1 MAVKPTIPNFN
12 IFNTIDEEK
21 EQKAVGTNKASVFD
35 EIIAPILANSAKA
48 KADLTLPT
56 TLVAHTIDDHRKKQ
70 EEEKKPSVFDSIVA
84 PVMDEAER
92 KRKIAALLSN
102 PNAPAGMKVS
112 NYLAYLAQN
121 GGMDA
126 STKAAYDAEMEAKA
140 ADPKKQSQLAGA
152 LAIQK
157 ERELADYMASDE
169 RKQKAP
175 VLPTVKTD
183 SPMGDLGA
191 FLGQSLF
198 NKLQTGS
205 FTGDEKEG
213 TLRAQK
219 DYFQNLSGSLL
230 AQDTMEKDMQI
241 LSTWSPQDKEDLET
255 YLNHSDLAYGR
266 TDVIGSA
273 ALDRLNKKFGRDLV
287 AQVAESYSQHLNDQT
302 AAEAEKLGKEN
313 HGLLDVAASIP
324 LGWLGSIT
332 STASQARQTVKD
344 TLGLTTGRYK
354 TNDTNTPGDLLS
366 IYTGAVQQGAAEEA
380 GEWGKAAAEA
390 HGASKQV
397 QEFAGKAASTAVQV
411 CIGAAD
417 NLARVYLT
425 GGVGSLAL
433 AATGSFSSAM
443 REASQKGASPQQ
455 ALAMGSVSAASEGLT
470 EKLPLDNLLA
480 NVGKGANL
488 SNIGKLVTEAA
499 KQAGIELATEEV
511 NLMAG
516 LIAEA
521 GILREK
527 SSYRQSIADA
537 VAGGMSY
544 AEAAKQANRELLQQA
559 GQTALQAGLS
569 GFLTSGASSVI
580 SGADGSGRLPQAAE
594 TYKQQKADT
603 FSYVQELLRRP
614 AQEAVQPA
622 PQGQTPAADVV
633 EEILNKHD
641 TQQAPPTDP
650 IQELLK
656 LAAQGKPVT
665 NKQATGVL
673 NNPEAVQKLTQETGL
688 DLDGLTAS
696 QKRNAVRDAVAALA
710 SNQED
715 VPVDGQKNTAS
726 EEVTPKEH
734 ISFEDYINRES
745 PVWRNVA
752 YEDEATQASITQD
765 AHERMVNTG
774 AVVKVTDG
782 TTATVEQSF
791 PDLRSMKKK
800 DRTPILKEAINKL
813 KTNIRQFLNGLTNQ
827 SFEFEVNG
835 KILDARLYST
845 GINEVLEKVTKERA
859 KVLYSTEDIFRN
871 AQYLYST
878 PDYDGDPNVYRWNY
892 FYTPVQIGEDTVG
905 VRIAV
910 RDMETPQES
919 QIYHWGIKKDASL
932 DGVGRGT
939 SSRIPHDV
947 SSDASNNNIPQ
958 TPPVVK
964 DNESVGAAP
973 AWFDVNTRLQYEHGT
988 IPDGENPVRP
998 DDLPKRDYVGG
1009 KVSETARTVK
1019 GAEATP
1025 DEFVDLLNKETVEG
1039 GLSYVPITNGET
1051 TQKAIGYIKA
1061 EGWIAAKAK
1070 WEENVRQGKA
1080 GADLAAQGA
1089 LLLNNAAKAGDKTAW
1104 LDILHSYQ
1112 LLGTNTAQGLQ
1123 ALRILKKLAPSDK
1136 LYMIRRSVEQMAK
1149 DMRLDTDIT
1158 IDEALV
1164 DAFDHAET
1172 DEQRDAVLDEIQQ
1185 NIADQIPSTFM
1196 DKFTALRYVNML
1208 GNLRTQGRNIA
1219 GNMGMKAVRSVQNT
1233 VAAGIESIVSKASGG
1248 KLRRTR
1254 SATVSKAQKAAAA
1267 KDFHSL
1273 ESVIL
1278 DGGKYADTTA
1288 DATDFAKGVQA
1299 KRRIFKNKALEGYR
1313 KATNWAMEQGDLIFA
1328 KDAYA
1333 RALAGY
1339 LKANGITETDY
1350 SKIDTSVLDDAR
1362 LFAVK
1367 EAQEATF
1374 RDTNW
1379 LSGWISKVG
1388 RRKDTPAAVKVLSEG
1403 VMPFRKT
1410 PANVLVRAEEYS
1422 PLGIINSLAIS
1433 AKALRKGSDVTGA
1446 QVINSWA
1453 KSLTG
1458 TGIFGLGMMLQSLG
1472 LLSAGPDEDED
1483 KDDFETMNGWQN
1495 YAITLPD
1502 GTNFTIDFL
1511 TPAAM
1516 PLLMGA
1522 QLMQLIRDG
1531 GFSVRD
1537 LESALTSLA
1546 EPMVQMS
1553 MLQGVNDTLENIQYA
1568 DNNLGQLLINSGLSY
1583 LTQGLTN
1590 TLAGQLE
1597 RTFEGERMQTYV
1609 DKDSALPDWLQRT
1622 LGKASAKIPGWDY
1635 SQIPY
1640 INAWGEEE
1648 ENPAWYVNGIYN
1660 TLSPAYIEKGITSEL
1675 TDELNRL
1682 NDAQSD
1688 INVYPT
1694 APGKSVT
1701 YGGTEYNL
1709 SAEEYVALAKT
1720 QGQKQK
1726 ELVESIL
1733 GNSAYA
1739 SLADAQKA
1747 AAIDYAY
1754 AYAKDYARG
1763 EVLEDHPGITTK
1775 WMAQIR
1781 GDVAEGILRQVAV
1794 GTTEKYTEL
1803 PIEKASFVDELLS
1816 GLWDKP
1822 REDKPDGGKYTGVR
1836 QIQQIEAVVAAD
1848 SELTEKQ
1855 QKLVLQ
1861 DILDEKAFAKYEK
1874 VTALGY
1880 DNDDFAEIYRLY
1892 LDTEGGKGNTIRAL
1906 MRQQGISYAAAK
1918 QLYEIYNPK

>member
-1 MAVKPTIPNFN
+1 MAIKLPIYDTV
-12 IFNTIDEEK
+12 DE
-21 EQKAVGTNKASVFD
+21 
-35 EIIAPILANSAKA
+35 
-48 KADLTLPT
+48 
-56 TLVAHTIDDHRKKQ
+56 HRKKQ
-70 EEEKKPSVFDSIVA
+70 EEPAKVKLPVFTSVEKYRQQQ
-84 PVMDEAER
+84 EEER
-92 KRKIAALLSN
+92 KRKIAALLSSSK
-102 PNAPAGMKVS
+102 APAGMKVS

-191 FLGQSLF
+191 FLGQIIV

-230 AQDTMEKDMQI
+230 DQKTMEKDMQI
-241 LSTWSPQDKEDLET
+241 LSTWSADDKKALEDWFL
-255 YLNHSDLAYGR
+255 YKNHTG
-266 TDVIGSA
+266 
-273 ALDRLNKKFGRDLV
+273 ALDTGGNSDAPAAWAKLRNKYGGELV
-287 AQVAESYSQHLNDQT
+287 DQIFESYSRKINAGT
-302 AAEAEKLGKEN
+302 AETAKQFAQEN
-313 HGLLDVAASIP
+313 HGVMDTVASVP
-324 LGWLGSIT
+324 LGWVGSIA
-332 STASQARQTVKD
+332 SSVSQAGQAVKD

-380 GEWGKAAAEA
+380 GEWGKAVAEA

-411 CIGAAD
+411 GIGAAD
-417 NLARVYLT
+417 NLARVALT
-425 GGVGSLAL
+425 GGIGSLAL
-433 AATGSFSSAM
+433 AATGSFSSTM

-455 ALAMGSVSAASEGLT
+455 AMAMGFVSAASEVLT

-499 KQAGIELATEEV
+499 KQAGIELVTEEI

-580 SGADGSGRLPQAAE
+580 SGADGSGRLPAAAE
-594 TYKQQKADT
+594 NYRQQKADA

-614 AQEAVQPA
+614 AQEAAQPA
-622 PQGQTPAADVV
+622 PQSQTPAADVV

-650 IQELLK
+650 IRELLK

-752 YEDEATQASITQD
+752 YEDEVTQASITQD

-910 RDMETPQES
+910 RDMATPQES

-964 DNESVGAAP
+964 DNESVESAPATVATPADGAVGAAEQNFTGR
-973 AWFDVNTRLQYEHGT
+973 AAYQDLLSDENSQ
-988 IPDGENPVRP
+988 PDRPGDVRP
-998 DDLPKRDYVGG
+998 MEVPKVDGYGR
-1009 KVSETARTVK
+1009 KVSEFVANAY
-1019 GAEATP
+1019 GAE
-1025 DEFVDLLNKETVEG
+1025 V
-1039 GLSYVPITNGET
+1039 T
-1051 TQKAIGYIKA
+1051 T
-1061 EGWIAAKAK
+1061 
-1070 WEENVRQGKA
+1070 
-1080 GADLAAQGA
+1080 D
-1089 LLLNNAAKAGDKTAW
+1089 
-1104 LDILHSYQ
+1104 
-1112 LLGTNTAQGLQ
+1112 
-1123 ALRILKKLAPSDK
+1123 
-1136 LYMIRRSVEQMAK
+1136 
-1149 DMRLDTDIT
+1149 
-1158 IDEALV
+1158 
-1164 DAFDHAET
+1164 
-1172 DEQRDAVLDEIQQ
+1172 
-1185 NIADQIPSTFM
+1185 
-1196 DKFTALRYVNML
+1196 
-1208 GNLRTQGRNIA
+1208 
-1219 GNMGMKAVRSVQNT
+1219 
-1233 VAAGIESIVSKASGG
+1233 
-1248 KLRRTR
+1248 
-1254 SATVSKAQKAAAA
+1254 
-1267 KDFHSL
+1267 
-1273 ESVIL
+1273 
-1278 DGGKYADTTA
+1278 
-1288 DATDFAKGVQA
+1288 
-1299 KRRIFKNKALEGYR
+1299 
-1313 KATNWAMEQGDLIFA
+1313 
-1328 KDAYA
+1328 
-1333 RALAGY
+1333 
-1339 LKANGITETDY
+1339 
-1350 SKIDTSVLDDAR
+1350 
-1362 LFAVK
+1362 
-1367 EAQEATF
+1367 
-1374 RDTNW
+1374 
-1379 LSGWISKVG
+1379 
-1388 RRKDTPAAVKVLSEG
+1388 
-1403 VMPFRKT
+1403 
-1410 PANVLVRAEEYS
+1410 
-1422 PLGIINSLAIS
+1422 
-1433 AKALRKGSDVTGA
+1433 
-1446 QVINSWA
+1446 
-1453 KSLTG
+1453 
-1458 TGIFGLGMMLQSLG
+1458 
-1472 LLSAGPDEDED
+1472 
-1483 KDDFETMNGWQN
+1483 
-1495 YAITLPD
+1495 
-1502 GTNFTIDFL
+1502 
-1511 TPAAM
+1511 
-1516 PLLMGA
+1516 
-1522 QLMQLIRDG
+1522 
-1531 GFSVRD
+1531 
-1537 LESALTSLA
+1537 
-1546 EPMVQMS
+1546 
-1553 MLQGVNDTLENIQYA
+1553 
-1568 DNNLGQLLINSGLSY
+1568 
-1583 LTQGLTN
+1583 
-1590 TLAGQLE
+1590 
-1597 RTFEGERMQTYV
+1597 
-1609 DKDSALPDWLQRT
+1609 
-1622 LGKASAKIPGWDY
+1622 
-1635 SQIPY
+1635 
-1640 INAWGEEE
+1640 
-1648 ENPAWYVNGIYN
+1648 
-1660 TLSPAYIEKGITSEL
+1660 
-1675 TDELNRL
+1675 
-1682 NDAQSD
+1682 
-1688 INVYPT
+1688 
-1694 APGKSVT
+1694 
-1701 YGGTEYNL
+1701 
-1709 SAEEYVALAKT
+1709 
-1720 QGQKQK
+1720 
-1726 ELVESIL
+1726 
-1733 GNSAYA
+1733 
-1739 SLADAQKA
+1739 
-1747 AAIDYAY
+1747 
-1754 AYAKDYARG
+1754 
-1763 EVLEDHPGITTK
+1763 
-1775 WMAQIR
+1775 
-1781 GDVAEGILRQVAV
+1781 
-1794 GTTEKYTEL
+1794 
-1803 PIEKASFVDELLS
+1803 SFVPVIEEL
-1816 GLWDKP
+1816 
-1822 REDKPDGGKYTGVR
+1822 
-1836 QIQQIEAVVAAD
+1836 IQEG
-1848 SELTEKQ
+1848 
-1855 QKLVLQ
+1855 
-1861 DILDEKAFAKYEK
+1861 
-1874 VTALGY
+1874 ALGY
-1880 DNDDFAEIYRLY
+1880 DTKTNAQSLQEAAAVIEKKGMAGTRNAITKNIASGKVGDTDIAAAMLLY
-1892 LDTEGGKGNTIRAL
+1892 SK
-1906 MRQQGISYAAAK
+1906 YAAKKGQQAQDSAAELFVDLQMMATQTGRNL
-1918 QLYEIYNPK
+1918 QLVKMLRKLTPQGKLMAVTKNVDRFVNQLNKGRSEAQQAEVTIPKELTDAYVEAAQEAAVTDTPENQQRMDEAEQAIYAYAAGNIKATLQEKWDAWRYLAMLGNPKTQIRNLLGNAMFRPFVDVKRYLGAAIEAMVLKPEQRTKAILGTDENSRELLKWAKADAKTQAVTDRMDYTATTGDSARSQIEDKRQIFKTKALEKARTGLNDLMGAEDMLFKRSAYATSLASFLKARGVTAQQLSDGTVDAATLEAARNYAVEEAMEATFNDRNALSNALVNFR